1 MKKEN
6 GVTLT
11 SIIIYI
17 IALLIVIGVVSALTS
32 YFYKNVDVDGES
44 KLTNSQFTKF
54 TSFFTNEIN
63 EPGIKVIE
71 KGENENVNYIT
82 FSNKQTYTFSKQN
95 NAIYLN
101 EMKICD
107 KIDRCI
113 FDYTNENGKFKI
125 TVDFA
130 SGTFSRV
137 TTYNTKI

>member
-17 IALLIVIGVVSALTS
+17 IALLIVIGIVASLTS

-63 EPGIKVIE
+63 QPGIKVIE
-71 KGENENVNYIT
+71 KGENEPR
-82 FSNKQTYTFSKQN
+82 
-95 NAIYLN
+95 L
-101 EMKICD
+101 
-107 KIDRCI
+107 
-113 FDYTNENGKFKI
+113 
-125 TVDFA
+125 
-130 SGTFSRV
+130 
-137 TTYNTKI
+137 